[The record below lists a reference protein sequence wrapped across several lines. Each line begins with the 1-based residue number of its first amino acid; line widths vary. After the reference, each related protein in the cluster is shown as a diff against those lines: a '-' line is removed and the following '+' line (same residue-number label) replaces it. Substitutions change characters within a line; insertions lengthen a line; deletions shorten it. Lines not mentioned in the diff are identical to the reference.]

1 MAAVPA
7 MRYWKFVCKKDTE
20 AECFGR
26 MLFGDTRSSWN
37 EIRDVR
43 RGDVLFLYNLE
54 TDILFGP
61 FIADSDGQLNIEP
74 DAWGSRFPA
83 QVRVRAPA
91 GIAVINN
98 ASTIFWV
105 LKEEELQASRRRGK
119 DDLRIHTSTQI
130 KRQGA

>member
-26 MLFGDTRSSWN
+26 MLFGDTRSFWN

-54 TDILFGP
+54 TDVLFGP

-98 ASTIFWV
+98 ASTIFGF
-105 LKEEELQASRRRGK
+105 LRRRSCRLA
-119 DDLRIHTSTQI
+119 DDEGRMILEYTLAH
-130 KRQGA
+130 K